1 MARAVSPCEA
11 ALTGRIVPSPSR
23 ISRPSEPFSRNAI
36 NLLVMSDPSR
46 DPDDAEE
53 LAALVSELETT
64 LSDLRVELGEH
75 ERADDRDDRGAND
88 RDRRPAADRWD
99 RRGRGRSPPR
109 PPAPGELFRFTS
121 DYTIPTVVAVLEATI
136 ETLELLRGVI
146 DLAAPGEAPADRRRG
161 RGSRRTRRDA
171 RGLARSVFSD
181 ALGEGVTAATDRA
194 ATDAADALE
203 RLRET
208 LSEADLPEDEG
219 SRDLVADAREL
230 SAELER
236 RVRESREVVDRE
248 RDRERRA
255 GRGPRADREPRT
267 DHGHDDGPVTIEV
280 GDPDEPG
287 DDGDDASE
295 GDSGDAGR
303 DADNETT
310 DADGGDPHPEVDVDS
325 ELESIKREL
334 QDDADDRAADA
345 ADADGSDE
353 NSVDGDDNGNGAD
366 AADGDDSDG
375 SSGRD

>member
-1 MARAVSPCEA
+1 MARAVPPRET

-23 ISRPSEPFSRNAI
+23 IDRPSERFSRNAI
-36 NLLVMSDPSR
+36 NLSVMNDSSR

-64 LSDLRVELGEH
+64 LSALRAELGEH
-75 ERADDRDDRGAND
+75 ERADDRDDRAATD
-88 RDRRPAADRWD
+88 RDRRPADGRWN
-99 RRGRGRSPPR
+99 RRERGRSPPR
-109 PPAPGELFRFTS
+109 PPAPGELFRFTN

-146 DLAAPGEAPADRRRG
+146 DLASPGEAPARRRRG

-219 SRDLVADAREL
+219 SRDLVDDAREL

-248 RDRERRA
+248 RDRERRTD
-255 GRGPRADREPRT
+255 RGS
-267 DHGHDDGPVTIEV
+267 DDGPVTIEV
-280 GDPDEPG
+280 GDPDERA
-287 DDGDDASE
+287 DDGDDAFE
-295 GDSGDAGR
+295 GDP
-303 DADNETT
+303 T
-310 DADGGDPHPEVDVDS
+310 DGLSDTNDSEPDTDGGDTHPEVDVDS
-325 ELESIKREL
+325 ELESIKREMR
-334 QDDADDRAADA
+334 DGADDDRAGDANDADADD
-345 ADADGSDE
+345 ADADG
-353 NSVDGDDNGNGAD
+353 
-366 AADGDDSDG
+366 DSDDTDE
-375 SSGRD
+375 STGRD